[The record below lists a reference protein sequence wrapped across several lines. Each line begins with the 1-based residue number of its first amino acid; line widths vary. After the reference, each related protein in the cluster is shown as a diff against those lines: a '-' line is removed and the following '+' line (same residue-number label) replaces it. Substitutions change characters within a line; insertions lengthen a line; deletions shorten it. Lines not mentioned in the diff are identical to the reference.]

1 MSSNI
6 AYLSELNM
14 ILELAFE
21 LALELVSGF
30 IIRLL
35 SDFFLVFT
43 VNILLVIFLFSSFVT
58 KFSSSKL
65 NE

>member
-43 VNILLVIFLFSSFVT
+43 VHILLVIFLFSSFVT

>member
-1 MSSNI
+1 
-6 AYLSELNM
+6 M

-21 LALELVSGF
+21 LALEVVSGF

-35 SDFFLVFT
+35 NDFFLVFT
-43 VNILLVIFLFSSFVT
+43 VHILLVIFLFSSFVG